1 MCYHPLWS
9 KNENMRRSPSAKI
22 VSFLYRC
29 LLLFY
34 FRPQTSFYII
44 FYFNHVLKNSPH
56 IQEQGMFLMIIIIG
70 PQGNDDCLIGGEQ
83 GTLKEIKAFL
93 MNLWLLGVRV
103 KSWPIQTV
111 AKLLIFHG
119 LFFPGDLWEMASDY
133 PFCVGSLHLLLRQFK
148 RDERLW
154 KQESKLRGGFRDSG
168 ANSAGICSLPR

>member
-22 VSFLYRC
+22 VSFPYRC

-56 IQEQGMFLMIIIIG
+56 IQEQGMFLMIVIIG

-103 KSWPIQTV
+103 K
-111 AKLLIFHG
+111 L
-119 LFFPGDLWEMASDY
+119 
-133 PFCVGSLHLLLRQFK
+133 
-148 RDERLW
+148 
-154 KQESKLRGGFRDSG
+154 
-168 ANSAGICSLPR
+168 